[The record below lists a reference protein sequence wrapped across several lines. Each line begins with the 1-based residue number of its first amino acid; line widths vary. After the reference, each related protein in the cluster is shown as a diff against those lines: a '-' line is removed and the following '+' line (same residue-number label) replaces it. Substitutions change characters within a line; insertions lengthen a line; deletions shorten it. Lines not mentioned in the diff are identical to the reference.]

1 MARPARRRSAQAGL
15 ATAALVLD
23 SEGLSKAAA
32 HDPNALAWVA
42 RAKEQRVPLVVS
54 AVTLTETVRGKGRD
68 ARIHLLT
75 RNATVQ
81 AVDDELAVEAGRLL
95 GRTNRSDTVDAIVAI
110 TAARLQ
116 QPAVLLTSDPTDLAA
131 LTEDYPLVRVVA
143 I

>member
-1 MARPARRRSAQAGL
+1 
-15 ATAALVLD
+15 
-23 SEGLSKAAA
+23 
-32 HDPNALAWVA
+32 
-42 RAKEQRVPLVVS
+42 VVS

-116 QPAVLLTSDPTDLAA
+116 QPAVLLTSDPSDLVA